1 MERITSFD
9 GAIFRR
15 KNQDKKV
22 DKKKKVIPRFS
33 SILDALD
40 SDNSEAAEILSIS
53 EDHPLESIL
62 DDIHELGEELKE
74 KPSLKTIS
82 NYKKAIRGFM
92 QYVVKRSID
101 VEEKTS
107 GVNILKRKRFTLIKI
122 IDEKLERLA
131 AQILQNQRDQLN
143 ILQRVD
149 EINGLLIDLVR

>member
-15 KNQDKKV
+15 KNRDKKV
-22 DKKKKVIPRFS
+22 GKQKKIVPAFS
-33 SILDALD
+33 SILDSVETEKEGSLD
-40 SDNSEAAEILSIS
+40 FLSIS
-53 EDHPLESIL
+53 EDHPLESML
-62 DDIHELGEELKE
+62 DDIHELGEELKG

-82 NYKKAIRGFM
+82 NYKRAVRGFM
-92 QYVVKRSID
+92 QYVVKQSMD
-101 VEEKTS
+101 VEEKIS

-131 AQILQNQRDQLN
+131 AQILQNQKDQLD

-149 EINGLLIDLVR
+149 EINGLLVDLVR

>member
-1 MERITSFD
+1 MERITSF
-9 GAIFRR
+9 GGSVFRR
-15 KNQDKKV
+15 KNRDKKV
-22 DKKKKVIPRFS
+22 GKQKKVTSRFS
-33 SILDALD
+33 SILDSLETGKEESID
-40 SDNSEAAEILSIS
+40 FLSIS

-82 NYKKAIRGFM
+82 DYKKAVRGFM
-92 QYVVKRSID
+92 QYVVKQSMG
-101 VEEKTS
+101 VEEKVS

-131 AQILQNQRDQLN
+131 AQILENQKDQLD

-149 EINGLLIDLVR
+149 EINGLLVDLVR